1 MSTESP
7 RILIVDDDPDIVQ
20 AARLLLGRHGMTTIP
35 AGDPH
40 AAWVAL
46 AQGPVDAILLD
57 LNFARG
63 HTSGDEG
70 FAMLDR
76 LIAADAHAAVVVVTG
91 HSGVAAAVRAM
102 KAGASDFVV
111 KPWSNPRLLATVERA
126 LALRRARVEVAGA
139 APVAEDQLLGE
150 SSEIVRAR
158 SVIARVA
165 PTAAPV
171 LVRGSVGTGKSLAAR
186 LIHAASGGGALVTV
200 DGAAAQAID
209 GDGDGEGAVLIEDVD
224 AVPRAGQRDLVQ
236 RLAGRRVIATSRLPR
251 AALREALTDDLLY
264 RVNTIELDLPA
275 LATRGGDTL
284 LLARFFLDLFAARHG
299 RAPRP
304 LSDEAARALAADRWP
319 DNVRGL
325 RQACER
331 AVLLGAG
338 PAHEIADFALAVDGD
353 APMPRAG
360 AADLHLGRGEKALVA
375 AALQRHAFNVSR
387 AAAELGLT
395 RAALYRRMEKH
406 GL

>member
-126 LALRRARVEVAGA
+126 VALRRARVEVAGA
-139 APVAEDQLLGE
+139 VPVAEDQLLGE
-150 SSEIVRAR
+150 SNEIVRAR
-158 SVIARVA
+158 AVIARVA

-171 LVRGSVGTGKSLAAR
+171 LVRGNVGTGKSLATR

-200 DGAAAQAID
+200 DGATAQTID
-209 GDGDGEGAVLIEDVD
+209 GNGDGAVLIEDVD
-224 AVPRAGQRDLVQ
+224 AVPRAEQRDLVQ
-236 RLAGRRVIATSRLPR
+236 RLSGRRVIVTSRLPR

-264 RVNTIELDLPA
+264 RVNTIELDLPP
-275 LATRGGDTL
+275 LETRGGDTL

-299 RAPRP
+299 RAPLP

-331 AVLLGAG
+331 AVLLGVG
-338 PAHEIADFALAVDGD
+338 PAHEIADFALAIDGD

-360 AADLHLGRGEKALVA
+360 AVDLHLGRGEKALVA